1 MNDVIKLRT
10 LTIST
15 DISGFKATTAST
27 KTIFAEIKDV
37 RQSEFYAAD
46 AVGKKVDIVFVINPE
61 EWNGATEVEY
71 DSVNYSIVRKQNW
84 HGRVELTCT
93 RM

>member
-1 MNDVIKLRT
+1 M
-10 LTIST
+10 TIDEIMDQWT
-15 DISGFKATTAST
+15 ADAKIDDI
-27 KTIFAEIKDV
+27 

-46 AVGKKVDIVFVINPE
+46 AVGKKVDVVFIINPE

-71 DSVNYSIVRKQNW
+71 DSAIYSIVRKQSW